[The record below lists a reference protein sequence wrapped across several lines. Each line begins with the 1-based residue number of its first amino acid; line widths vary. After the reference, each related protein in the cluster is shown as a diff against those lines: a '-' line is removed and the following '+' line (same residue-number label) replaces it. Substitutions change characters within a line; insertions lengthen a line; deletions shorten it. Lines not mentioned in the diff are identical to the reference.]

1 MKEIESLSKEISAA
15 WTTLETEY
23 PLLGKACTVH
33 RTTRGQPM
41 NFAFMPS
48 LIEFYSDFPNIDGA
62 DLCKATQTG
71 GSECLIQ
78 LGLHNAGRRGRIV
91 AYVLPTHSLRNRFV
105 QRRIQP
111 LINEVPEYRMMS
123 GGYQSH
129 DNGKK
134 KGAENLSVR
143 EFGEGAMLFLGSN
156 SVNDFIEFS
165 ADTLII
171 DELEQC
177 VPANLA
183 KAQDRIRMSP
193 YPQTFKVANPTIA
206 NHGICK
212 LFDKGDGRL
221 YHWPCGHCGERQPMD
236 FFSAVVHQ
244 DDNGDWVP
252 RDKAR
257 WTHLRLN
264 NGKGPDLRP
273 VCRKCGKPFN
283 RDATGSA
290 WVAERPGKRRS
301 YRMSRLDVLSDR
313 VFDIYKEF
321 EDASDDEDRIQAFY
335 AGALGLGYEP
345 QGMSL
350 NAGHLDKVSTGRKI
364 DYYGGQDYVNETVVM
379 GIDVGKK
386 LNVQIGLSRRDD
398 DGNPMLEVVHLS
410 EQKGLDDLKR
420 LILEFHVNHVVIDAL
435 PEGRMVKQLQEWSV
449 HHTSAHVFACRFFP
463 TDRLGRQK
471 FGMKVNWPEMTVN
484 VDRTQVIDEHVQ
496 SILQQRIIFPSDSF
510 SCYATWAKQMTAPK
524 RIWNDKK
531 GLFYWHEGSARD
543 DAHFCSVYTIVAL
556 ELSKQGGGFL
566 QF

>member
-1 MKEIESLSKEISAA
+1 MREVEELSLELSKA
-15 WTTLETEY
+15 WEAMTAEF
-23 PLLGKACTVH
+23 PLLASANTVH

-41 NFAFMPS
+41 NFGSMPS
-48 LIEFYSDFPNIDGA
+48 LVEFYTDFPNIDGA

-111 LINEVPEYRMMS
+111 LINEVPEYRAMS
-123 GGYQSH
+123 GGYQTL
-129 DNGKK
+129 DGGKK

-193 YPQTFKVANPTIA
+193 YPQTYKVANPTIA

-221 YHWPCGHCGERQPMD
+221 FHWPCGRCGHRQPMD
-236 FFSAVVHQ
+236 FWSAIVHQ

-252 RDKAR
+252 RDKSR

-273 VCRKCGKPFN
+273 VCVKCGKPFE
-283 RDATGSA
+283 READGAA

-350 NAGHLDKVSTGRKI
+350 NAGHLDKVSTGSRI
-364 DYYGGQDYVNETVVM
+364 DWYGGDEYARETVIM
-379 GIDVGKK
+379 GVDVNKK
-386 LNVQIGLSRRDD
+386 LNIQIGITERSD
-398 DGNPMLEVVHLS
+398 DGTSMLRVVHIS
-410 EQKGLDDLKR
+410 EAKDVDDLKK
-420 LILEFHVNHVVIDAL
+420 LMLAFHVNVCVIDAM
-435 PEGRMVKQLQEWSV
+435 PEMRLVKQFQDWSQQ
-449 HHTSAHVFACRFFP
+449 HTAAQVFACRFFGQE
-463 TDRLGRQK
+463 RLGRER
-471 FGMKVNWPEMTVN
+471 FAMKLNYQEWSVN
-484 VDRTQVIDEHVQ
+484 VDRTQVMDEHVQ

-510 SCYATWAKQMTAPK
+510 SCYPTWDRQMVAPK
-524 RIWNDKK
+524 RIWDEKK
-531 GLFYWHEGSARD
+531 GKFYWHEGSARD
-543 DAHFCSVYTIVAL
+543 DAHLTSVYSIIAM
-556 ELSKQGGGFL
+556 EISGQSGGFMKW
-566 QF
+566 